1 MVNKNRNSRNNSSSI
16 SIKLSSF
23 KMKIDRVLS
32 DFKLYLKRRSLKS
45 KDMKSSKSK
54 NSFNLSKRVV
64 LVILGLIPLIILT
77 LLLFKYLS
85 YWPSTFQDNRVRE
98 VSLSQGRDTVAFFIA
113 NNSNIGYT
121 YFDSITIIDR
131 DFSNNLA
138 KLYTINT
145 NFIPPMANGY
155 SLRSLINTVD
165 QEDMINTYLGSL
177 EAMLGLKVN
186 KYLIYNRS
194 DLKDIIQSRVSTIP
208 VDRKLEFASKIID
221 MNSQINTSDVF
232 DLLTQSSNNG
242 DSATYLYGLTTKTF
256 FQSFRNDIL
265 GLGLILNSESIF
277 KDLKTDMNREELFS
291 YFNSIGGFQLIFG
304 YNSIMLTSFGEKFE
318 SSDDFIP
325 NYLKL
330 DENLNSVFRDFEVIK
345 EQQRIEVYNSTSKS
359 GVASIL
365 QRFIKNRGGNV
376 IKIGNFPERYQE
388 TTVYLNLEQLS
399 NSVATIKLLES
410 IFGRDVRIR
419 SISEYPNNY
428 SGDITIVIGEN
439 YIE

>member
-1 MVNKNRNSRNNSSSI
+1 MVNKNRNSRNNSSPI
-16 SIKLSSF
+16 SIKLLSF
-23 KMKIDRVLS
+23 RMKIERVLS

-45 KDMKSSKSK
+45 KDIKSSKSK

-155 SLRSLINTVD
+155 SLRSLINTID

-177 EAMLGLKVN
+177 EAMLGIKVN

-208 VDRKLEFASKIID
+208 VDRKLEFASEAID

-265 GLGLILNSESIF
+265 GLSLILNSESIF
-277 KDLKTDMNREELFS
+277 KELKTDMNREELFS

-388 TTVYLNLEQLS
+388 TTVYLNLEQL
-399 NSVATIKLLES
+399 NNNIATIKLLES

>member
-1 MVNKNRNSRNNSSSI
+1 
-16 SIKLSSF
+16 
-23 KMKIDRVLS
+23 MKIERVLS

-45 KDMKSSKSK
+45 KDIKSSKSK

-155 SLRSLINTVD
+155 SLRSLINTID

-177 EAMLGLKVN
+177 EAMLGIKVN

-208 VDRKLEFASKIID
+208 VDRKLEFASEAID

-265 GLGLILNSESIF
+265 GLSLILNSESIF
-277 KDLKTDMNREELFS
+277 KELKTDMNREELFS

-388 TTVYLNLEQLS
+388 TTVYLNLEQL
-399 NSVATIKLLES
+399 NNNIATIKLLES

>member
-1 MVNKNRNSRNNSSSI
+1 
-16 SIKLSSF
+16 
-23 KMKIDRVLS
+23 MKIDRVLS